1 MSSAHLASAAEV
13 TETEARGAL
22 QKLCMLGKAMFDL
35 DTVSFRWREL
45 YPEFDLT
52 KLSAPALEERK
63 GIDLHASGA
72 ISIES
77 DSLEEGR
84 RKRVASVSDSTVRTT
99 TLETDAD
106 GRVTYAE
113 CTCGH
118 FRANKLREGPCRH
131 IVALSLS

>member
-1 MSSAHLASAAEV
+1 
-13 TETEARGAL
+13 
-22 QKLCMLGKAMFDL
+22 MLGKAMFDP

-84 RKRVASVSDSTVRTT
+84 RKRVASVSDSTDRTT